1 MNPAYPMRV
10 TPRPASAAASG
21 QWCRG
26 VVAWL
31 LVVCSVVSARAE
43 PLTVSAAAS
52 LSEAFREIATRF
64 EAARPGVTVRLNLG
78 ASGIL
83 LQQIAQ
89 GAPVDVF
96 ASADQETLQR
106 AQDQKLIDADTR
118 RNFAANVLVLVEPAA
133 GGARLQSLQDLA
145 RPAVRRI
152 AVGKPATVPAGRYSR
167 SVLEAA
173 GLLAGVESRLVPADS
188 VRQVLDYVAR
198 GEVEAG
204 FVYRTDA
211 ATMPERVRVVQTLGG
226 HAPIT
231 YPAAVVSD
239 SRHKPL
245 AREFVQ
251 FLQGDVAQKIL
262 TRHGFAR
269 P

>member
-1 MNPAYPMRV
+1 M
-10 TPRPASAAASG
+10 
-21 QWCRG
+21 
-26 VVAWL
+26 
-31 LVVCSVVSARAE
+31 LVMCSMVSVRAE

-52 LSEAFREIATRF
+52 LAEAFREVATRF
-64 EAARPGVTVRLNLG
+64 EAGRPGVTVRLNLG
-78 ASGIL
+78 ASGTL

-106 AQDQKLIDADTR
+106 AQDQRLVDADTR
-118 RNFAANVLVLVEPAA
+118 RNFAANALVLVEPAA

-145 RPAVRRI
+145 RPVVRRI
-152 AVGKPATVPAGRYSR
+152 AVGKLATVPAGRYTR

-173 GLLAGVESRLVPADS
+173 GLLGVLESRLVPADS

-211 ATMPERVRVVQTLGG
+211 AALPDRVRVVQTLSG

-231 YPAAVVSD
+231 YPVAVVSD

-245 AREFVQ
+245 ARDFVQ

-262 TRHGFAR
+262 ARHGFLR